1 MAAGVYT
8 IWDIRTSRFIYV
20 GMAGRLGESHPRETL
35 DDGRTIPGPK
45 KTDEELDAEVE
56 GKKTLGQPWGL
67 LPRLQQHA
75 NGSRSGDQFCL
86 YVADR
91 IILGTLNETDIREIT
106 DGVQSIDKRVMK
118 YVRER
123 YAFRYFVTSNGREA
137 KEIETDIKEGQSAE
151 AKNVHWKFNRP
162 FLNSSDS

>member
-1 MAAGVYT
+1 M
-8 IWDIRTSRFIYV
+8 
-20 GMAGRLGESHPRETL
+20 
-35 DDGRTIPGPK
+35 
-45 KTDEELDAEVE
+45 
-56 GKKTLGQPWGL
+56 
-67 LPRLQQHA
+67 QQHA

-91 IILGTLNETDIREIT
+91 IILGTLNKTDIREIT

-137 KEIETDIKEGQSAE
+137 KEIETDIKEGKSAE
-151 AKNVHWKFNRP
+151 AKNVSLEVQPAVFE
-162 FLNSSDS
+162 FVG